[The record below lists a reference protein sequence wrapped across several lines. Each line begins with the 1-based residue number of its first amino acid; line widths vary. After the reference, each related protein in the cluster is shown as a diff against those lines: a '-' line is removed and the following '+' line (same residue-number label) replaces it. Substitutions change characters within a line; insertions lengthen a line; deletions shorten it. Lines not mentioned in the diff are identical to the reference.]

1 MKKENQKKLAKI
13 TELFKTFNQKE
24 RKNLPI
30 KLSESQREIFST
42 IVGRTHRRVHVM
54 TTTQYGKSFTVAL
67 AVLVRC
73 VLNGEKWAVVAPS
86 HPKAMIIMR
95 YIIDFAYSNED
106 FRAQLDMEEK
116 QKDRLRREVSKT
128 RLTFRRGGEIF
139 VLSAD
144 SRNKAAAGE
153 ALMGFGSPNIVLDE
167 SSLIDDDIYAK
178 IKRMLGGH
186 EDNFILEIG
195 NPFRRNHFLRS
206 FHNDDYKKI
215 TVDWKRA
222 VKEGRMQKEFVE
234 EMRKEAF
241 FDILYECKFPREED
255 VDNDGWSLLLN
266 EYDVTNAYRD
276 DDPNAYGD
284 KKLGVDI
291 ARSGGNFNV
300 WILRTGNYAKILAK
314 STTDNLMEVV
324 GTTRRFVEE
333 HGINEENVFLD
344 ATGIGAG
351 VYDRF
356 SEMGWN
362 VSGINMSESAVEKER
377 YINIRAEAYFRLK
390 DWVKAGGMLQRSSE
404 FHQLTDIKY
413 KMRSNG
419 KLKIID
425 KETLRKN
432 GVPSPDV
439 ADALMLTFGRADE
452 SRTFNQKAK
461 IKQNRLKQPKY
472 N

>member
-1 MKKENQKKLAKI
+1 MKKKKEKNLAKI
-13 TELFKTFNQKE
+13 ARLFSVFNQKE
-24 RKNLPI
+24 GKNLPI
-30 KLSESQREIFST
+30 ELSESQREIFAT
-42 IVGRTHRRVHVM
+42 IVGRTKKRVHVM
-54 TTTQYGKSFTVAL
+54 TVTQYGKSFTVAL
-67 AVLVRC
+67 AVLVRA
-73 VLNGEKWAVVAPS
+73 VLNGEKWAIVAPS

-106 FRAQLDMEEK
+106 FRSQMDMEEK

-195 NPFRRNHFLRS
+195 NPFHRNHFHRS
-206 FHNDDYKKI
+206 FHNDNYHKI
-215 TVDWKRA
+215 TVDYKRA
-222 VKEGRMQKEFVE
+222 VKEKRMQPEFVE

-241 FDILYECKFPREED
+241 FDILYECKFPKEED
-255 VDNDGWSLLLN
+255 VDVDGWSLLLN
-266 EYDVTNAYRD
+266 EYDITNAYRD
-276 DDPNAYGD
+276 DDPNAYGEPR
-284 KKLGVDI
+284 LGVDI

-300 WILRTGNYAKILAK
+300 WILRTGNFAKILAK
-314 STTDNLMEVV
+314 STTDNLMDVI
-324 GTTRRFVEE
+324 GTTRKFVEDYHLQE
-333 HGINEENVFLD
+333 SNVFID
-344 ATGIGAG
+344 ATGLGAG

-356 SEMGWN
+356 REIGWQ
-362 VSGINMSESAVEKER
+362 VTGVNMSESAVQKEKF
-377 YINIRAEAYFRLK
+377 INIRAESYFRTR
-390 DWVKAGGMLQRSSE
+390 DWIKAGGMLERDSQ
-404 FHQLTDIKY
+404 FLQLTDIKY

-425 KETLRKN
+425 KETLRQN
-432 GVPSPDV
+432 GIPSPDV
-439 ADALMLTFGRADE
+439 ADALMLTFARSDE
-452 SRTFNQKAK
+452 GRTFAMKNK
-461 IKQNRLKQPKY
+461 IKMNRLKQPKY
-472 N
+472 E